1 MDEAQTEIVKETAEK
16 SAGRTGEPHHAR
28 RVLLKLSGEFLAG
41 PSGVGVSPDA
51 TLALAKE
58 IAAATRRGVQLAVVV
73 GGGNFW
79 RGAQHGGN
87 MDPATADYV
96 GMLGT
101 VMNAVA
107 LQDALESQGVDTR
120 VQSAIT
126 MQEIAEPYIRRR
138 ALRHLEKGRVVIF
151 GGGTGNPFFT
161 TDTAAALRALEIDAD
176 VVLMAKNQVD
186 GVYNDDPRKNPD
198 AKKYHALSYLDVLN
212 QGLKV
217 MDATAISLCM
227 GRNLPI
233 VVFDIFTQGNL
244 ENLLAGAH
252 VGTRIG
258 DETPSSLSV

>member
-1 MDEAQTEIVKETAEK
+1 VQ
-16 SAGRTGEPHHAR
+16 

-41 PSGVGVSPDA
+41 SSGVGVSPDA
-51 TLALAKE
+51 TRALAQE
-58 IAAATRRGVQLAVVV
+58 IAAAIRCGVQLAVVV
-73 GGGNFW
+73 GAGNFW
-79 RGAQHGGN
+79 RGAQQGGS

-96 GMLGT
+96 GMLAT

-107 LQDALESQGVDTR
+107 LQDALEQQGVDTR

-176 VVLMAKNQVD
+176 VVLMAKNKVD
-186 GVYNDDPRKNPD
+186 GVYDDDPNTNPQARKFG
-198 AKKYHALSYLDVLN
+198 ALSYLDVLN

-227 GRNLPI
+227 SRGMPI
-233 VVFDIFTQGNL
+233 IVFDIFSEGNL
-244 ENLLAGAH
+244 QRLLAGENI
-252 VGTRIG
+252 GTRIG
-258 DETPSSLSV
+258 VDASSSLTV